1 MDGMRKRVQI
11 MKLDFGHVEF
21 ICMNDFFVKQFNGH
35 SCGPLGCLKGMHCFG
50 KINLNKATQ
59 AHYGNL

>member
-50 KINLNKATQ
+50 KIT
-59 AHYGNL
+59 